1 MDGTRLWRID
11 LGPNVRSGAATT
23 NFLVFDFDGDGCAE
37 ICCKTGDGTVDGL
50 GHRIG
55 DAQADWRTWDKKSP
69 TYGKIVNGPEYL
81 TVFEGRTGKE
91 LDSKEYI
98 LTRYPSP
105 SKSKTKKL
113 VVAAPER
120 TFGPKSIR
128 HNLLPSILYASK

>member
-81 TVFEGRTGKE
+81 TVFEGRTGKR
-91 LDSKEYI
+91 
-98 LTRYPSP
+98 TGF
-105 SKSKTKKL
+105 
-113 VVAAPER
+113 ER
-120 TFGPKSIR
+120 IYSNPLSLGWLGR
-128 HNLLPSILYASK
+128 CRWQLW

>member
-1 MDGTRLWRID
+1 MHIKWMEQDCGVLIWDRMYV
-11 LGPNVRSGAATT
+11 PGAATT

-98 LTRYPSP
+98 PTRYPLDGWGGVGGRLAEP
-105 SKSKTKKL
+105 GEFSKRAFYNGKNGFN
-113 VVAAPER
+113 R
-120 TFGPKSIR
+120 G
-128 HNLLPSILYASK
+128 